1 MPGKTDAR
9 KELGD
14 HTRQRL
20 LRAARELIAVRG
32 TGGVRLRDVSE
43 AAGVNIAAVSYHF
56 GSLPNLVHT
65 AVRDA
70 ADAAVSEQAS
80 RLASLPPGATLEDIV
95 VAWIRPTVRGL
106 QEDPETGA
114 LLRIAS
120 AAIAEPPADMRGW
133 AADILERT
141 HGLLIARLRPALPDL
156 DDQELA
162 FRVFC
167 VGGIVHTLHT
177 ATSLPKSAAASSPEL
192 ERLLAGAI
200 MGLLAGPE
208 KPH

>member
-1 MPGKTDAR
+1 
-9 KELGD
+9 
-14 HTRQRL
+14 
-20 LRAARELIAVRG
+20 
-32 TGGVRLRDVSE
+32 
-43 AAGVNIAAVSYHF
+43 
-56 GSLPNLVHT
+56 
-65 AVRDA
+65 
-70 ADAAVSEQAS
+70 
-80 RLASLPPGATLEDIV
+80 
-95 VAWIRPTVRGL
+95 VRGL

-120 AAIAEPPADMRGW
+120 AAIAEPPADMREW
-133 AADILERT
+133 AAGILERT
-141 HGLLIARLRPALPDL
+141 HGLLIARLRPALPGL

-167 VGGIVHTLHT
+167 VGGIVHMLHT

-192 ERLLAGAI
+192 ERLLVAAI